1 MSKTISIPTHNNP
14 FTVIINNKEYTY
26 RGGETIEVPDEVADA
41 IEDALE
47 LVPKPKRY
55 LSKFAQRVDGIL
67 TRVTTEDLEGV
78 NKIADYSFQG
88 LKLLT
93 DVTVPD
99 NVATVGTSAFY
110 GCTILES
117 IRFGVNSKLNAI
129 GAEAFRWCWGLK
141 SVYLPIIPPVLADT
155 NAFAD
160 IRYECTFYCKN
171 QASLDAYVA
180 DFNARKADGVFL
192 TERFDEEFQRITDL
206 AEKLN

>member
-14 FTVIINNKEYTY
+14 FTVIINNKAYTY

-55 LSKFAQRVDGIL
+55 LSKFAQLVEGSL
-67 TRVTTEDLEGV
+67 AQVAAEDLEGA

-110 GCTILES
+110 GCTLLES

-141 SVYLPIIPPVLADT
+141 SVYLPIIPPALADT

-160 IRYECTFYCKN
+160 IRHECTFYCKT
-171 QASLDAYVA
+171 QESLAAY
-180 DFNARKADGVFL
+180 KAEANWSALAGTYSFVV
-192 TERFDEEFQRITDL
+192 EE
-206 AEKLN
+206 